1 MAVQKETDTI
11 VKKRSD
17 AYTGF
22 LAISFLAMVGAT
34 VLLYLEYQN
43 YEGKAAPKAP
53 AVDVPGAQ
61 LKQLPGSGAAP
72 KVEKPPD
79 MGPGPMDAPKDMKDM
94 KDMPMMMRK
103 APVEKPRDTVPV
115 VLPPVPELTEEPVV
129 LPPPAEVKVAE
140 PIIDIDGPVTPAKAD
155 EFKPIIPAVVP
166 PSSDDPPP
174 LKNRRF
180 NPSK

>member
-53 AVDVPGAQ
+53 AIEVPGAQ
-61 LKQLPGSGAAP
+61 LQQLKGSGSAP
-72 KVEKPPD
+72 KIEPKPPD
-79 MGPGPMDAPKDMKDM
+79 MGPGPMDMPKDM

-103 APVEKPRDTVPV
+103 APVEKPMDTVPV
-115 VLPPVPELTEEPVV
+115 ALPPLPELTDEPVV
-129 LPPPAEVKVAE
+129 LPPTAEVKVD
-140 PIIDIDGPVTPAKAD
+140 PIIPVIDVPGKSD

-166 PSSDDPPP
+166 ASSDDPPP

-180 NPSK
+180 APPK